1 MTSLGEDDPNKQVIR
16 MTSIGEEDQN
26 KPVINYPTTYQ
37 QAHPSHNPSA
47 YPAAQS
53 TDHTNT
59 YIGYPYPAPP
69 VITYRTAYQQA
80 HPSHNPSAYPAAQ
93 STDHTNTYIGYPYT
107 APPPNPNL
115 YPARSYGFNHALC
128 RLVIFLISALIIF
141 CTLSFITWLILH
153 PQLPEFRVDSATIP
167 PLNNSTSAMPPYW
180 EIGFSVNNTNR
191 KMNIQYEPIVS
202 SLFYGEDQLLCETTL
217 LPFEQEKR
225 TEMLLW
231 SRFNGVDNEKVLDII
246 SDDQKRGM
254 VSLNVALLGWIRFKA
269 GAWKTRYNLMRVICM
284 DVRIGFNSST
294 GVGNYLGGSSER
306 CKVDFTS

>member
-1 MTSLGEDDPNKQVIR
+1 MTSLGE
-16 MTSIGEEDQN
+16 EDRN
-26 KPVINYPTTYQ
+26 KPVIGYPTAYQ
-37 QAHPSHNPSA
+37 QAHPNHNPSA

-69 VITYRTAYQQA
+69 
-80 HPSHNPSAYPAAQ
+80 HNP
-93 STDHTNTYIGYPYT
+93 
-107 APPPNPNL
+107 NP
-115 YPARSYGFNHALC
+115 YPARSYAFSHALR

-141 CTLSFITWLILH
+141 CILSFVTWLIFR
-153 PQLPEFRVDSATIP
+153 PRLPEFRVDSATIP
-167 PLNNSTSAMPPYW
+167 PVNTSTLVIPPYW
-180 EIGFSVNNTNR
+180 EIGFLVKNTNR
-191 KMNIQYEPIVS
+191 KTDIQYEPIVS

-217 LPFEQEKR
+217 LPFKQKKQ
-225 TEMLLW
+225 TEMVLW
-231 SRFNGVDNEKVLDII
+231 SRFNDVDNEKVLDII
-246 SDDQKRGM
+246 SDDKKRGM
-254 VSLNVALLGWIRFKA
+254 VSLNVAMLGWIRFKA